1 MLKKMVFNMSDHV
14 KIASISQQMSKAME
28 SINTQ
33 SSLLDKVV
41 KLLDN
46 LQLGVQVEA
55 DNNEKQGSKG
65 GRELHHNKEQVPHYA
80 NLLNPNVEKL

>member
-1 MLKKMVFNMSDHV
+1 MSDHV
-14 KIASISQQMSKAME
+14 KIASISQQMSTAME

-33 SSLLDKVV
+33 SSLLEKVV

-55 DNNEKQGSKG
+55 DNNEKLRSKRG
-65 GRELHHNKEQVPHYA
+65 GELQHNKEQVPDYA